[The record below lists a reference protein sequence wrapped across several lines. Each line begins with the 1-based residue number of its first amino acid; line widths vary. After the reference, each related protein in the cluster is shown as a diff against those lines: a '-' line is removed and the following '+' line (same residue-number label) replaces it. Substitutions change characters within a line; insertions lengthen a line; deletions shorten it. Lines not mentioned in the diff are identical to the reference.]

1 MSSLKTIEQPKR
13 LDKSRKL
20 LIKEL
25 YNNIAKQSL
34 MTPKRKPSQEN
45 DGYQDFETLKK
56 KQHLDVSYQYFN
68 KKLEKTDRLTR

>member
-1 MSSLKTIEQPKR
+1 
-13 LDKSRKL
+13 
-20 LIKEL
+20 
-25 YNNIAKQSL
+25 